1 MLQDISTTPIIQ
13 PANESSLVAKLV
25 IHPQAIA
32 KRIAIGTFLGLAWSA
47 SLRAWMALLALE
59 FGERPKFTWEGTFG
73 AILLPAA
80 LMGALLGGAT
90 YFAQASHSTRWRWA
104 VLSPLLL
111 VLGPVIFL
119 RDFIPAL
126 VTTGL
131 GGGAIG
137 VALIGLLGGYAFSG
151 FGVRWTRWASG
162 LFPILFFIIAPLY
175 AFYSVVNG
183 TLNVGEFFSG
193 VLFVLLMALLIAGVS
208 APARYWANQRT
219 LD

>member
-1 MLQDISTTPIIQ
+1 MVQDVSASSITQSANDPI
-13 PANESSLVAKLV
+13 PVAKLAV
-25 IHPQAIA
+25 HGKAIT
-32 KRIAIGTFLGLAWSA
+32 RRVVVGTFLGFAWGA
-47 SLRAWMALLALE
+47 SLRAWMAVLAVE
-59 FGERPKFTWEGTFG
+59 FGQRPQFTWEGTFG

-90 YFAQASHSTRWRWA
+90 DFAQTSHSTRWRWA
-104 VLSPLLL
+104 ILSPLLL
-111 VLGPVIFL
+111 IVGPLIFL
-119 RDFIPAL
+119 RDFIPSV

-151 FGVRWTRWASG
+151 YGVRWTRWAAS
-162 LFPILFFIIAPLY
+162 LFPSLFFIIAPLY

-183 TLNVGEFFSG
+183 TLNVGGFFSV
-193 VLFVLLMALLIAGVS
+193 VLFVLLMALLIAGIS